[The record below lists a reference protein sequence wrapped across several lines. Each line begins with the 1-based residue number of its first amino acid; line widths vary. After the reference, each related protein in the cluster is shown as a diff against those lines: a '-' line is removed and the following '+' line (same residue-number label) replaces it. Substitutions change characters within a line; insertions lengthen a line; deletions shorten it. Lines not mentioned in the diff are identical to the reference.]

1 MQKLIEKLK
10 EFGIEIPAEKESD
23 IKKALSEHYKNAIEF
38 EKTVRKIETERDE
51 WKKKAEDAQET
62 LKKFEGI
69 DPAEIQKELDDWKEK
84 AEKAE
89 QDYKEQLAQRD
100 FEDALKTEMESYAFT
115 SEAAKKSVMAD
126 IRAAGLK
133 LKDGKILGL
142 SDLIDQMKKED
153 ATAFVDAEHEDLE
166 KHKAKPFT
174 KPLGGK
180 LPQTSAEKFKAMS
193 LDERMALKA
202 SNPDEYERLR
212 KGE

>member
-10 EFGIEIPAEKESD
+10 EFGIEVPAEKETE

-38 EKTVRKIETERDE
+38 DKAVKKLEADRDE

-69 DPAEIQKELDDWKEK
+69 DPAEIQKELDEWKQK

-142 SDLIDQMKKED
+142 SDLIDQMKEKD
-153 ATAFVDAEHEDLE
+153 ATAFVDQEQEDLE

-174 KPLGGK
+174 KPLDHKPGTK
-180 LPQTSAEKFKAMS
+180 VSPAELM
-193 LDERMALKA
+193 RMKNE
-202 SNPDEYERLR
+202 NPDLDISQYI
-212 KGE
+212 